1 MKRFVYLLFL
11 LNAGWFAA
19 LAQTQP
25 VQRQSSFVTD
35 SLDAYIRRG
44 MADWQ
49 IPGLAIAVVKDGKV
63 IVSKG
68 YGVRELPGSRS
79 TANQP
84 VDENTLF
91 LIASNSKLFTGTAL
105 AKLEFDKKL
114 SLNDRVTKYLPDY
127 QLYDPAATQLVTIRD
142 LLCHRLGTKTFQG
155 DFTFWDTNLSRA
167 EVIRRMRLLK
177 PVGQFRQDY
186 GYCNSGFVTAGE
198 IIPKVTG
205 QSWEAYVDANLV
217 KPLGMTNTYMLTAGA
232 ESRPNIARPYTTSF
246 TPDGKPVRLPYDNID
261 NLAPAGSMV
270 SCVKDLSRWLLMQL
284 DSGRFAGKEVLP
296 WAVVQRTRD
305 ANTILGSRKS
315 GALPR
320 HFQAY
325 GLGTI
330 MSDHNGRQVY
340 AHTGGAFGFV
350 TNTCFVPEE
359 KLGITILTN
368 QDNQGFFEALRY
380 MILDAYLGV
389 PYTDRSRFFLT
400 GAKTENEKQKQ
411 DLVALESRVAKRAK
425 PSLPLTAFAGTYRN
439 DLYGTITVTP
449 SGNGLGVTFEHHP
462 TLTARLDYMDDNTFR
477 LTYSNPA
484 FGIFPAKSTVEGQ
497 GVKSV
502 EIKASDF
509 VEYDPYQFVK
519 L

>member
-1 MKRFVYLLFL
+1 MKRLICFL
-11 LNAGWFAA
+11 LALSAGLSST
-19 LAQTQP
+19 LAQKQP
-25 VQRQSSFVTD
+25 TFVTD

-49 IPGLAIAVVKDGKV
+49 IPGLAIAVVKDGKIV
-63 IVSKG
+63 VSKG
-68 YGVRELPGSRS
+68 YGVRELAGSGK
-79 TANQP
+79 NEP

-114 SLNDRVTKYLPDY
+114 SLNDKVTKYLPDY

-186 GYCNSGFVTAGE
+186 GYCNSAFVTAGE

-205 QSWEAYVDANLV
+205 QSWEVYVDANLV

-232 ESRPNIARPYTTSF
+232 ETRSNIARPYTTGFS
-246 TPDGKPVRLPYDNID
+246 PDGRPMRLPYDNVD

-270 SCVKDLSRWLLMQL
+270 SCVKDLSQWLMMQL
-284 DSGRFAGKEVLP
+284 DSGRFAGKQVLP
-296 WAVVQRTRD
+296 WAVVRQTRD

-315 GALPR
+315 GVLPR

-330 MSDHNGRQVY
+330 MSDYNGRQVY

-368 QDNQGFFEALRY
+368 QDNQSFFEALRY
-380 MILDAYLGV
+380 MVLDAYLGV
-389 PYTDRSRFFLT
+389 PYTDRSRFFLN
-400 GAKTENEKQKQ
+400 GARADNEKQKQ
-411 DLVALESRVAKRAK
+411 ELAALAERVAKRAK
-425 PSLPLTAFAGTYRN
+425 PALPLTAFAGTYRN
-439 DLYGTITVTP
+439 ELYGTIAVT
-449 SGNGLGVTFEHHP
+449 SNGAGLTITFEHHP
-462 TLTARLDYMDDNTFR
+462 TLTGRLDYMDDNTFR

-484 FGIFPAKSTVEGQ
+484 FGIFPAKFTVEG
-497 GVKSV
+497 GAVRSV
-502 EIKASDF
+502 EIKANDF
-509 VEYDPYQFVK
+509 VEYDPYRFEKQ
-519 L
+519 